1 MGKLLEVS
9 ILEVGDVSAKQMFL
23 DDGTNLVEVSSHL
36 SKEVLN
42 YAAQMQLQYTGLMNI
57 AVAQIMAAFNK
68 EEMIHLAMEDED
80 TAVFVLGKHHNRDR
94 DFVRSALEVELES
107 NFFEF
112 LKELLLFNSEIRV
125 TESDLDIQNKLT
137 QMINL
142 VLNDGIVD
150 HSVECIQV
158 ELDIQPALDYFSILK
173 PIFFNHIVKEGWLH
187 ILNGV
192 FTKRAIKE
200 ELNIK
205 VTSINSVC
213 V

>member
-9 ILEVGDVSAKQMFL
+9 ILEVGDLSAQQLSL
-23 DDGTNLVEVSSHL
+23 DEETNLVEVSSNL
-36 SKEVLN
+36 SKEVMN
-42 YAAQMQLQYTGLMNI
+42 YSLQMQYTGLMNI

-80 TAVFVLGKHHNRDR
+80 TAVFILGKHHNRDR

-107 NFFEF
+107 NFFDF
-112 LKELLLFNSEIRV
+112 LKELLLFNSEIRI
-125 TESDLDIQNKLT
+125 TESDLDIQNKLV
-137 QMINL
+137 QMIRL
-142 VLNDGIVD
+142 ALNDGTVGQ
-150 HSVECIQV
+150 STESIQV
-158 ELDIQPALDYFSILK
+158 ELDIQPALDYFSMLK
-173 PIFFNHIVKEGWLH
+173 PNFFNHIVKDGWLH

-200 ELNIK
+200 ELNIA
-205 VTSINSVC
+205 VSSVNSVY